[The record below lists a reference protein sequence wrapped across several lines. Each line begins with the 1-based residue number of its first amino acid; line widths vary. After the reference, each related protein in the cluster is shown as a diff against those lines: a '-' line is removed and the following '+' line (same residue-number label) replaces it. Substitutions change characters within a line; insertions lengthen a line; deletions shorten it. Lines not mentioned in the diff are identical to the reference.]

1 MQIKKTTKA
10 LDCLESSITSKYYC
24 PSSTAADQNNVVTIR
39 VAFKL
44 IQKLKDESEG
54 HKREIAPTKRSIL
67 CISLP
72 TKQFYLPG
80 HK

>member
-1 MQIKKTTKA
+1 MIQ
-10 LDCLESSITSKYYC
+10 TSAADPLPGVFNNIKYYC
-24 PSSTAADQNNVVTIR
+24 PSSTTADQNNVMTIR
-39 VAFKL
+39 VAFRL